1 MQILINFAIVLGF
14 IAIITGWFIVRRAL
28 DDHALQ
34 STEDVAA
41 EVNTWGL
48 TR

>member
-1 MQILINFAIVLGF
+1 MQIFINFAIVLGF
-14 IAIITGWFIVRRAL
+14 IAVITGWFIVRRAL
-28 DDHALQ
+28 DDHALR

-41 EVNTWGL
+41 DITSWGL